1 MSDLDLVPVGRVG
14 RPHGV
19 DGSFFVEDPSEVEGR
34 FARGATLWVDGFEV
48 EIVVSKRGSGGR
60 PVLMLDRSVV
70 RGSTLSVPRETLPE
84 PDEDTF
90 YVFQLVGLTVEEDGG
105 RALGTVVEVHN
116 GPANDSLELDS
127 GLLLPLVAACV
138 LDVHLEAGRVLVARG
153 FADDE

>member
-1 MSDLDLVPVGRVG
+1 LNSSGLVPVGRVG